1 MIKAIILDDGYHS
14 KDVVVKF
21 GKNNYQQVSFNY
33 FVNMLCM
40 KHNSEY
46 LVKTVCFERLGEV
59 DSNYFEVLTAKFSFG
74 KKVIHDCEEFENLWE
89 SDEVVDG
96 IDLC

>member
-14 KDVVVKF
+14 KNVVVKF
-21 GKNNYQQVSFNY
+21 EKNNYQQVSFNY

-46 LVKTVCFERLGEV
+46 LVKTVYFERLGEV
-59 DSNYFEVLTAKFSFG
+59 DSNCFEVLTAKFSFG

-96 IDLC
+96 IDLY